1 MNEHL
6 TFVRAGPLLLQAY
19 LFLHLA
25 LNQRSNIINPVTIC
39 SNLLIFSIRIL
50 EQKFIC
56 LSNTITVLKI
66 VNKPSYED

>member
-25 LNQRSNIINPVTIC
+25 LNQRSNIINPVTIP
-39 SNLLIFSIRIL
+39 SNLLFFSIQIL
-50 EQKFIC
+50 EQKFI
-56 LSNTITVLKI
+56 
-66 VNKPSYED
+66 